1 MSFSSRSPFS
11 PPPRSENA
19 MTTPAETSTSGPSA
33 ASPTND
39 VNAFGPLAADPLRRF
54 IRLPKSSYVWEYIHR
69 LEVPQRNKRGKMA
82 EFCCS
87 VCVQSGR
94 MPWPDCLIVLHK
106 QNAANGASHL
116 TAKHPELVIA
126 AASTASKRSSVKAHV
141 KLTSTN
147 SKASAKASLKPTASS
162 VSVVDLPVVKRRD
175 NALDLVQIQLVQW
188 LVARGLPL
196 STLETDQELLALLQ
210 TASQLKPGG
219 FVPLQRAAAEGV
231 VRNLFALFV
240 QTTQRIVADAREQH
254 AGVAGA
260 LAPNPGFVTILHD
273 KPGRNISLAFVN
285 PSDWTL
291 HRIACGA
298 SRKPALNLPTALE
311 EAYSRFGVVATDVLQ
326 TVDDRTETPPPT
338 VSGTQ
343 NKTQRIQAVLDD
355 AMTSKA
361 FPVFSLLQQ
370 KLQDLALYVSSRHE
384 LYVQS
389 CVQAQLQA
397 VRLPLLEAA
406 RDLTTMHQQL
416 QCALR
421 AYNCLDVFFWKESR
435 AIQSKYMLSRQQWT
449 IVAECEALLRA
460 LVKLATETTSEAGSP
475 STTLSTSWLRN
486 VVAHRQTFKSTYDIV
501 DVLCLPPDGTAKS
514 WDNATPFK
522 QLPKIKMT
530 ADVNAG
536 SASARVKLM
545 SDEAVELRDR
555 LSEAFKRFLPE
566 DPDDD
571 QLLAAMC
578 DPVMVSGGLRFLSAL
593 KDQAINAKI
602 DRAWMLLDQEVLAE
616 AQRCTPTDH
625 KAGASAASHG
635 QTPLAGVVLDEDE
648 EEDDLFNQVMAI
660 EPSRPQRSSAAP
672 SSVTARPAA
681 VPQPEQRARSELSE
695 WRKLQLDWPRELT
708 LQGLTEDQINT
719 QQAAVSNPI
728 YLAKVFDVLQWFQ
741 RQRSVD
747 PGRWW
752 YIARV
757 AARRL
762 GKPDADA
769 TPTFAVQASTAAS
782 ETDGETSIDEMR
794 SLLAANAVWIKRHT
808 TLDLTHLRSC
818 LQVKTEAEP
827 VASSFQH
834 QRPVDEEPPTSAKR
848 VKRV

>member
-1 MSFSSRSPFS
+1 
-11 PPPRSENA
+11 
-19 MTTPAETSTSGPSA
+19 MTTPAEDLTSGPPA
-33 ASPTND
+33 ASLTND
-39 VNAFGPLAADPLRRF
+39 ANAFGPLAADPLRRF
-54 IRLPKSSYVWEYIHR
+54 IRLPKASYVWEYIHR

-82 EFCCS
+82 QFCCS
-87 VCVQSGR
+87 VCVEGGR
-94 MPWPDCLIVLHK
+94 VPWPDCLIVLHK

-141 KLTSTN
+141 KLSSTS
-147 SKASAKASLKPTASS
+147 SKASAKASPKPQGSSTASGSDLS
-162 VSVVDLPVVKRRD
+162 VAKQRH
-175 NALDLVQIQLVQW
+175 NALDQVQIQLVQW

-219 FVPLQRAAAEGV
+219 FVPLPQEAAEGV
-231 VRNLFALFV
+231 VRNLFAAFV
-240 QTTQRIVADAREQH
+240 QAMQRVVFDAREQH

-291 HRIACGA
+291 HRIACGS

-326 TVDDRTETPPPT
+326 TVDDRTETPPPA
-338 VSGTQ
+338 VSQ
-343 NKTQRIQAVLDD
+343 SKLHRIQAALDD
-355 AMTSKA
+355 AVTGQA
-361 FPVFSLLQQ
+361 FPAFTQLQQ
-370 KLQDLALYVSSRHE
+370 KLQDLALYVSSKHE
-384 LYVQS
+384 LYEQSYVQS
-389 CVQAQLQA
+389 CVKAQLQA
-397 VRLPLLEAA
+397 VRLPMLDTAGAA
-406 RDLTTMHQQL
+406 CDLTAMHQQL
-416 QCALR
+416 QSALR
-421 AYNCLDVFFWKESR
+421 AYKCLDVFFWNESR
-435 AIQSKYMLSRQQWT
+435 AIQSKYMLSRQQWAV
-449 IVAECEALLRA
+449 VAECEALLRA
-460 LVKLATETTSEAGSP
+460 LVKLAGETTTAETGGPTA
-475 STTLSTSWLRN
+475 TLSTSWLRN
-486 VVAHRQTFKSTYDIV
+486 VVAHRQTFKNSYDVV
-501 DVLCLPPDGTAKS
+501 DVLGLPADGAAKS
-514 WDNATPFK
+514 WDGATPFK

-530 ADVNAG
+530 PDVNSG
-536 SASARVKLM
+536 SRVKHM

-555 LSEAFKRFLPE
+555 LREAFEKFLPE
-566 DPDDD
+566 EPDDD

-578 DPVMVSGGLRFLSAL
+578 DPVMVSGGLRFLAAL
-593 KDQAINAKI
+593 KDSAINAKI

-616 AQRCTPTDH
+616 AQRCTPIEH
-625 KAGASAASHG
+625 SKASTGAASHN
-635 QTPLAGVVLDEDE
+635 QTPSTAVVLDDDEE

-660 EPSRPQRSSAAP
+660 EPSRPQRSAAAP
-672 SSVTARPAA
+672 SSSSTTARPAA
-681 VPQPEQRARSELSE
+681 VPQPEQRARSELNE
-695 WRKLQLDWPRELT
+695 WRKLQLDWTRELT
-708 LQGLTEDQINT
+708 LQGLAEDQINT

-769 TPTFAVQASTAAS
+769 APLLTVRQAPAAWTETPA
-782 ETDGETSIDEMR
+782 GETSLDEMR
-794 SLLAANAVWIKRHT
+794 TLLAANAVWIKRHT
-808 TLDLTHLRSC
+808 NQDVAHLRLC
-818 LQVKTEAEP
+818 LSSKTEAEP
-827 VASSFQH
+827 AAQH
-834 QRPVDEEPPTSAKR
+834 QRPVDEEPPTAKR